1 MAAKGSSSTPLGV
14 ILTSNEYKEYLHLTQ
29 AAKFTSISYVA
40 QTGNAC
46 TRLSHSS
53 RLWILNLERLI
64 IFIDWSTRRMIGIG
78 CESQGLFHFSSPS
91 SSSVCASMDTSF
103 LIQNRLSHQNI
114 SKFRKMVPHFS
125 SLSSI
130 ECESCQFGKH
140 TRVSFLG
147 RLDQWTKSHFELV
160 HTDVWGP
167 SWTEST
173 SGFLYFVIF
182 INDYSRYTWI
192 FLMKA
197 QAELFSIF

>member
-1 MAAKGSSSTPLGV
+1 MSIRSTS
-14 ILTSNEYKEYLHLTQ
+14 TSLRQPNLHPFHMLPRPVMLVL
-29 AAKFTSISYVA
+29 AFHIHLDSGFLI
-40 QTGNAC
+40 
-46 TRLSHSS
+46 
-53 RLWILNLERLI
+53 LERMI
-64 IFIDWSTRRMIGIG
+64 IFIDWSTRRMIGIE

-91 SSSVCASMDTSF
+91 SSSVCASMDTPF
-103 LIQNRLSHQNI
+103 LIQNRLGHQNI